1 MKSHVR
7 MKSEIIFLEKWI
19 AKTMFLYL
27 TPTLLETISGVC
39 VVLVDHEGKPFK
51 RYNHARSPFT
61 MKDDIEE
68 LLRRKEEAVKKRLS
82 LESSWNQFQIAR
94 LQKDF
99 VLSFKYDGR
108 QKWSLDEK
116 KH

>member
-1 MKSHVR
+1 
-7 MKSEIIFLEKWI
+7 
-19 AKTMFLYL
+19 
-27 TPTLLETISGVC
+27 
-39 VVLVDHEGKPFK
+39 
-51 RYNHARSPFT
+51 

-68 LLRRKEEAVKKRLS
+68 LLRRKEEAVKRLS

-108 QKWSLDEK
+108 QKWSFDEK